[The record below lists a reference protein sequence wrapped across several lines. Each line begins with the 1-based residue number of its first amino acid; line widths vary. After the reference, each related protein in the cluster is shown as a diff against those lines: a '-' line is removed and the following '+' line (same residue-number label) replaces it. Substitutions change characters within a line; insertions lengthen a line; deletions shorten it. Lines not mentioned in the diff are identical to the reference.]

1 MPEEKVKKTP
11 IWIWI
16 VVAALVV
23 IIAAVVVWAITKKD
37 DTKTAE
43 TTTETEKSAVV
54 IPDGWKGFTSN
65 KYHFSLSYPADY
77 TIAEGPTG
85 TLKFTKGSTE
95 LIDMYVYAANGDESG
110 MMTSTEA
117 LYIDDAKGY
126 MIMDSV
132 VQSKVAGA
140 TAKTVLGK
148 FGKNAGISQT
158 HEGVIGSTTFFAK
171 NDALYVFDSYDNG
184 DAIAAKN
191 FTDLFPTI
199 SF

>member
-1 MPEEKVKKTP
+1 MPQEEVKKTP

-16 VVAALVV
+16 AVVALVLV
-23 IIAAVVVWAITKKD
+23 IAGVAIWFLTKKSNT
-37 DTKTAE
+37 DTKT
-43 TTTETEKSAVV
+43 TKETEKATVV
-54 IPDGWKGFTSN
+54 IPSGWKGFTSN

-85 TLKFTKGSTE
+85 TLKFTKAGTE
-95 LIDMYVYAANGDESG
+95 MIDMYALAANGDEAG

-117 LYIDDAKGY
+117 LYTDDVKGY

-140 TAKTVLGK
+140 TTKTVLGK
-148 FGKNAGISQT
+148 FGKNAGTSQT
-158 HEGVIGSTTFFAK
+158 HEGVLGSTTFFAK

-184 DAIAAKN
+184 DAAAAKI
-191 FTDLFPTI
+191 FTDLLGTI

>member
-1 MPEEKVKKTP
+1 MPEEKAGKKP

-23 IIAAVVVWAITKKD
+23 IIAAVVIWVLAKKD
-37 DTKTAE
+37 DTDTK
-43 TTTETEKSAVV
+43 TTTEVEKTSVV
-54 IPDGWKGFTSN
+54 IPSGWKGFTSN

-95 LIDMYVYAANGDESG
+95 LIDMYVYAANGDEAG

-117 LYIDDAKGY
+117 LYTDDAKGY
-126 MIMDSV
+126 MIMDAV

-140 TAKTVLGK
+140 TAKTVSGK

-158 HEGVIGSTTFFAK
+158 HEGVTGSTTFFAK

-184 DAIAAKN
+184 DAVAAKN
-191 FTDLFPTI
+191 FTDLLGTI